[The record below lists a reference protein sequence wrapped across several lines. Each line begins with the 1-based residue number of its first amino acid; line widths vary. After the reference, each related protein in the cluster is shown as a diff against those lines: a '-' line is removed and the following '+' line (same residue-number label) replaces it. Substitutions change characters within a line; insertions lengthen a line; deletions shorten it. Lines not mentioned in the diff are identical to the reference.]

1 MKGTSEKFYCTYTG
15 LYGDVKVGDII
26 LIDDGNLEMK
36 VIEKDEK
43 PKKSSSK
50 LKMTTTSKTRKA

>member
-1 MKGTSEKFYCTYTG
+1 VRSSIAPIPG
-15 LYGDVKVGDII
+15 LYGDVKVGDTI

-50 LKMTTTSKTRKA
+50 PKTTTTSKTRKA